1 VIDLSHTAGQTYA
14 VMGLGASGIAA
25 ALALDH
31 AGARVL
37 AWDDDA
43 ARRDT
48 AAKRGVALTDL
59 DAQGLRDSRALVLSP
74 GIPHTF
80 PRPHALAEIARANGV
95 PVICDVELLL
105 AAQGPARVIGITGTN
120 GKSTV
125 TALIGH
131 ILDSAGRD
139 CAIGGNLGPAALSLA
154 PQDAD
159 GAFVLELSSYQ
170 IERIETAGIDIAI
183 LINISPDHLDRHGGM
198 DGYIKAKERLFG
210 LMRGRNATAVIG
222 MDDPHCRAVAER
234 ITARGAVRIVPVSV
248 EAPVAGGIY
257 VDNGHLIDA
266 TGSAL
271 REIADISTIATLP
284 GRHNWQNA
292 AAATA
297 ALLAFGLDAHAIAAG
312 LASYPGLAHRQ
323 ERIREIGDALYVNDS
338 KATNPEAALKALESY
353 DNIYWIAGGLAKDGG
368 FAALVPARSRIRHA
382 YLIGAATNEI
392 ATALDGHVA
401 TSHDVTLEA
410 ALDAAHRDAQASGA
424 PAVVLLS
431 PACASFDQFANFE
444 ARGDAFRALVQAL
457 PETAAG
463 KAAS

>member
-48 AAKRGVALTDL
+48 AARRGVRLTDL
-59 DAQGLRDSRALVLSP
+59 GRHGLADASALVLSP

-80 PRPHALAEIARANGV
+80 PRPHPLAEAARASGV
-95 PVICDVELLL
+95 PIICDVELLL
-105 AAQGPARVIGITGTN
+105 AARNPARVIGITGTN

-131 ILDSAGRD
+131 ILGAAGRK

-170 IERIETAGIDIAI
+170 VERIETAGIDIAV

-198 DGYIKAKERLFG
+198 DGYIAAKERLFG
-210 LMRGRNATAVIG
+210 LMRGRKATAVIG
-222 MDDPHCRAVAER
+222 ADDPHCRAVAR
-234 ITARGAVRIVPVSV
+234 HVTDTGTVRVVPISAS
-248 EAPVAGGIY
+248 APVTGGVY
-257 VDNGHLIDA
+257 VDGGRLIDA
-266 TGSAL
+266 TRTPAF
-271 REIADISTIATLP
+271 EIADISTIPTLP

-297 ALLAFGLDAHAIAAG
+297 ALLAFGLDAPAIAAG

-323 ERIREIGDALYVNDS
+323 ERLRVIGDVLYVNDS

-368 FAALVPARSRIRHA
+368 FDALGPALARIRHA
-382 YLIGAATNEI
+382 YLIGAAAPGI
-392 ATALDGHVA
+392 GAALDGRVV
-401 TSHDVTLEA
+401 VTQA
-410 ALDAAHRDAQASGA
+410 GTLDAALSAAHHDAQASGA
-424 PAVVLLS
+424 PAIVLLS
-431 PACASFDQFANFE
+431 PACASFDQFTNFE
-444 ARGDAFRALVQAL
+444 ARGNAFRTLVHAL
-457 PETAAG
+457 PEAAG